1 MSENNIPQIVV
12 PYKKCTKCEKIKSI
26 DLFRKNKGDCK
37 SCKCLYDKNRRSL
50 YKHIIYKK
58 QKEFRILPENK
69 ENKRLYDIKYRS
81 DNRKQLNKQRLEKY
95 HSDPNF
101 KIRHLYRTRLNNALK
116 YQYTKK
122 VGSCIKFLGCTILQL
137 KEHLQSQ
144 FREGMDWNNHNQYGW
159 HIDHIIPC
167 IDFDLTISQEVEKCF
182 HYTNLQ
188 PLWWYENLSKGDK
201 LYDIA
206 SMLNSGNVGTAAPIQ
221 HGYKTPTA

>member
-12 PYKKCTKCEKIKSI
+12 SYKKCTKCGETKIES
-26 DLFRKNKGDCK
+26 LFKYKRKICK
-37 SCKCLYDKNRRSL
+37 SCKSLYDKNRRSL
-50 YKHIIYKK
+50 HKHIIYKK
-58 QKEFRILPENK
+58 QKEIRDLPENK
-69 ENKRLYDIKYRS
+69 ERKRSYDIKYRS
-81 DNRKQLNKQRLEKY
+81 DNRQKLNKQRLEKY

-101 KIRHLYRTRLNNALK
+101 KIRHLYRTRLNNALR

-137 KEHLQSQ
+137 KEHLESQ
-144 FREGMDWNNHNQYGW
+144 FKEGMNWENHNKYGW

-167 IDFDLTISQEVEKCF
+167 IDFDLTNSEEIKECF

-201 LYDIA
+201 LYDSI
-206 SMLNSGNVGTAAPIQ
+206 LC
-221 HGYKTPTA
+221 